1 LLRDAKG
8 CETYAK
14 RLVWILDALDQLSE
28 QERDTTLTSI
38 RQFLLEEEKKEDGKK
53 IRVIVTS
60 RPGAVREQL
69 GRFLEGRRQ
78 ISAGIDWHYARIEPF
93 NVQQQYRYLYGPEK
107 RGNAQDAWTVRKLN
121 WNAVK
126 RHRIV
131 PQANGADD
139 KSMIESIASKV
150 SNYHDERIQQL
161 MSNPAILAMIRTLA
175 QGGELPTFNRRA
187 DLYEEVSRRMIDRA
201 LRNRLL
207 LNVIS
212 VDRIQEI
219 LASLAF
225 ASMRVDPKRHEFR
238 DSEVAHIRDFASGH
252 TAQSIA
258 DNDWKVVDDMPVR
271 TSRSFLLSSFKDEL
285 RWTHKGVME
294 FYCGR
299 FLALNKDPNWCP
311 KPHDAE
317 WPVCPDRSIWE
328 IAANPDWE
336 EAFRFA
342 IELGLSTP
350 PNTRKLRMGKVL
362 LASLGMLYEL
372 PASETG
378 LARPT
383 RLERPTRLM
392 FEAWSLLEALPKC
405 DWYDAV
411 PPVPLER
418 GGELIKRYRSQFEAI
433 CNDSSK
439 PEHAIATQ
447 MLKNFCLCPP
457 TGDADPKQLEFKC
470 GDDLRDAR
478 IEKAF
483 ELGKYAVTNE
493 EYKLFEPEHQGV
505 RDFYIES
512 VPADDELV
520 LHPVVEVDWYS
531 AWCFCRWLGAGY
543 RLPSE
548 KEWEYACRAGTKT
561 TYHFADGLNEGNANF
576 NKKFGHTTRVGSYPG
591 NAYGLH
597 DMHGNVW
604 EWCSNWYSSDMDQSV
619 RPEYRD
625 SSADPARVLRGGSWD
640 SSPLYCR
647 SASRNGGLP
656 SYRNYYVGF
665 RVARAQSR
673 KP

>member
-1 LLRDAKG
+1 LVEQAKKEG
-8 CETYAK
+8 

-38 RQFLLEEEKKEDGKK
+38 RQFLLDEDGKK
-53 IRVIVTS
+53 VRVIVTS

-69 GRFLEGRRQ
+69 GLFLKGEQQ
-78 ISAGIDWHYARIEPF
+78 ISKGIEWHYARIEPF
-93 NVQQQYRYLYGPEK
+93 TVQQQYRYLYGPEQHSN
-107 RGNAQDAWTVRKLN
+107 RAGSAQDAWTIRKLD
-121 WNAVK
+121 WKAVN

-131 PQANGADD
+131 RQAIGTDNKRIIGA
-139 KSMIESIASKV
+139 IASKV

-175 QGGELPTFNRRA
+175 QGGALPPFDRRA

-512 VPADDELV
+512 VPADDDLL

-625 SSADPARVLRGGSWD
+625 SSADPARVLRGGSWFYF
-640 SSPLYCR
+640 PLACR
-647 SASRNGGLP
+647 SACRDYNHP
-656 SYRNYYVGF
+656 TTRYFIVGF
-665 RVARAQSR
+665 RVARARSR